1 MEYNGYS
8 NRETWLFNIYFGDKI
23 NDITDFKIHKMGV
36 SIEYDRMSE
45 GMLKDMIDFKLINWE
60 ELHQLYTKEFN
71 KMEEKEEEKEVKL
84 YLSTCSRCRNV
95 ETEKSYAL
103 KWRDFIVHIPK
114 SQCKMEQ
121 VEITGDSLDRW
132 HCTIPTWLI
141 EKNEEL
147 KEIVNY
153 LKTERNEKV

>member
-8 NRETWLFNIYFGDKI
+8 NRETWLFNNYFGNKI
-23 NDITDFKIHKMGV
+23 NDITDFEIHKMGL
-36 SIEYDRMSE
+36 SIEYDRMTD
-45 GMLKDMIDFKLINWE
+45 GMLKDMIDFKLIDWE
-60 ELHQLYTKEFN
+60 ELHQLYTEQFKDEEN
-71 KMEEKEEEKEVKL
+71 KNEVKL
-84 YLSTCSRCRNV
+84 YLSNCSRCRNV

-132 HCTIPTWLI
+132 HCTIPNWLI
-141 EKNEEL
+141 EKNEDL